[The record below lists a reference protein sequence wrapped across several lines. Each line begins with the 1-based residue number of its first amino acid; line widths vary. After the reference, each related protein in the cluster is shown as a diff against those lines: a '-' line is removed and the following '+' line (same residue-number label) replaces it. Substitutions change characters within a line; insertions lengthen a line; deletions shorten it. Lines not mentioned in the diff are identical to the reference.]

1 MQREKASADIFRS
14 QEDKKVKSHFEA
26 VGHLL
31 PLCYR
36 GYGNGAGQ
44 DLRVEDGRGCK
55 LGFNFT
61 KRGFRLSQGVF
72 FPSHSCP
79 SRLSP
84 SSKTETSEMSAEGE
98 IRDGVIMGARQLQLL

>member
-14 QEDKKVKSHFEA
+14 QELDKKTKKKKSHFEA

-44 DLRVEDGRGCK
+44 DLEEDGRGCK

-72 FPSHSCP
+72 FPPP
-79 SRLSP
+79 SPVHHDYRP
-84 SSKTETSEMSAEGE
+84 
-98 IRDGVIMGARQLQLL
+98 VARRRCRE